1 MGAAASADAALLLPA
16 AEYVAIRSLSFP
28 AAFLAGVLQASLLGA
43 KDSLTPLLAVAAST
57 LVHAANPSPSPSPNP
72 KPNPRPNPEPLTL
85 TLTLPLT
92 LNPNPNPAPGQRHG

>member
-57 LVHAANPSPSPSPNP
+57 LVHAANPSPNPHPSPN
-72 KPNPRPNPEPLTL
+72 PNPEPLTL
-85 TLTLPLT
+85 TLTLTLT
-92 LNPNPNPAPGQRHG
+92 LNP

>member
-57 LVHAANPSPSPSPNP
+57 LVRAANPSPSPT
-72 KPNPRPNPEPLTL
+72 LTL
-85 TLTLPLT
+85 TLTLTLALTLTLT
-92 LNPNPNPAPGQRHG
+92 LNP

>member
-72 KPNPRPNPEPLTL
+72 NPHPKPHPSPNPNPEP
-85 TLTLPLT
+85 
-92 LNPNPNPAPGQRHG
+92 